1 MFEWKRKQLENEQ
14 VKFFGGTQKGFI
26 SCYAKQVKP
35 RIKIKLK
42 PIKNNSVFTEAYQFD
57 LMVRASL
64 GQAQQLSNLQHQCGS
79 QFLSGNL
86 AAQQQFIGMQ
96 NAGTGS
102 LAAGM
107 GLAHNALYGGLGAAA
122 GYRGY

>member
-42 PIKNNSVFTEAYQFD
+42 PIKSSILVGLNPRYAIGSSQQMSHQQALAIAN
-57 LMVRASL
+57 L
-64 GQAQQLSNLQHQCGS
+64 QAQGVNYLS
-79 QFLSGNL
+79 
-86 AAQQQFIGMQ
+86 
-96 NAGTGS
+96 
-102 LAAGM
+102 AGM
-107 GLAHNALYGGLGAAA
+107 GLAHNALAGGIGAASGGLGGNAAA
-122 GYRGY
+122 WDVFGNKSPYL